1 MAKKK
6 KARPAGNFEDL
17 QDVGFQ
23 QSAGRTT
30 QPSPATPAAPV
41 TAAPAEQ
48 EKPKPGTRTS
58 SGIAGTELL
67 TNQSGQNVLVYGG
80 SNTRVVPGQAAPAPT
95 PVAGTIIGYDYLPGK
110 TAANSARRR
119 ARIADGSG
127 GFTYGEYE
135 ENPGYVIEPGESIG
149 PIPGVG
155 GTTATGEKT
164 LAVDTFVNTLALLI
178 GEKEASKPYIKELFP
193 LVAAYYRTGS
203 SIDEA
208 TNLALR
214 EAKLKNIAPEFTK
227 RFRGIFALEDM
238 RKKGIPVD
246 VPTIAEYVKSQ
257 EQLSETLRSTGLADL
272 ATEDFMNDI
281 FSTGK
286 SVAESTGIIADV
298 FNAIDLAPEQVK
310 QQIRQNLPFADRT
323 TLAKAL
329 LTGEKGIAELEK
341 MRTRSEVQAAAAQ
354 TGLSLSERTAQEL
367 ANAGFTY
374 RTSAP
379 RFGEAKQISQRGT
392 FLTGL
397 TGGPAVT
404 QEQAISAV
412 FDQSANELETLG
424 KIQERERLR
433 FQGQSGAVKLASQ
446 ARGSAGLF

>member
-1 MAKKK
+1 
-6 KARPAGNFEDL
+6 
-17 QDVGFQ
+17 
-23 QSAGRTT
+23 
-30 QPSPATPAAPV
+30 
-41 TAAPAEQ
+41 
-48 EKPKPGTRTS
+48 
-58 SGIAGTELL
+58 
-67 TNQSGQNVLVYGG
+67 
-80 SNTRVVPGQAAPAPT
+80 
-95 PVAGTIIGYDYLPGK
+95 
-110 TAANSARRR
+110 
-119 ARIADGSG
+119 
-127 GFTYGEYE
+127 
-135 ENPGYVIEPGESIG
+135 
-149 PIPGVG
+149 
-155 GTTATGEKT
+155 
-164 LAVDTFVNTLALLI
+164 
-178 GEKEASKPYIKELFP
+178 
-193 LVAAYYRTGS
+193 
-203 SIDEA
+203 
-208 TNLALR
+208 
-214 EAKLKNIAPEFTK
+214 
-227 RFRGIFALEDM
+227 
-238 RKKGIPVD
+238 
-246 VPTIAEYVKSQ
+246 
-257 EQLSETLRSTGLADL
+257 
-272 ATEDFMNDI
+272 MNDI

-374 RTSAP
+374 RTSTP

-392 FLTGL
+392 FLTSL

>member
-6 KARPAGNFEDL
+6 KATTVGNFEDL

-23 QSAGRTT
+23 QAATRAA
-30 QPSPATPAAPV
+30 QPTPV
-41 TAAPAEQ
+41 TPEPVMPAVVET
-48 EKPKPGTRTS
+48 PKPGTRVS

-67 TNQSGQNVLVYGG
+67 TNPVGQNVLVYGG
-80 SNTRVVPGQAAPAPT
+80 TNTRVVPGQAAPAPT
-95 PVAGTIIGYDYLPGK
+95 PASGTVLGYDYLPGR
-110 TAANSARRR
+110 TAANSAKRRS
-119 ARIADGSG
+119 RIADGSG
-127 GFTYGEYE
+127 GFTYGAYE
-135 ENPGYVIEPGESIG
+135 DNPGYTLEPGESVG
-149 PIPGVG
+149 PIPGAT
-155 GTTATGEKT
+155 GTTAAEEKT

-178 GEKEASKPYIKELFP
+178 GQEEASKPYIKELFP

-214 EAKLKNIAPEFTK
+214 EAKLKNVAPEFTK

-238 RKKGIPVD
+238 RRKGTPVD

-257 EQLSETLRSTGLADL
+257 EQLATSLRSTGLGDL
-272 ATEDFMNDI
+272 ATEDFLNDV

-286 SVAESTGIIADV
+286 SVSESAGIIKDV

-329 LTGEKGIAELEK
+329 LTGEKGISELEK
-341 MRTRSEVQAAAAQ
+341 MRARSEVQAAAAQ
-354 TGLSLSERTAQEL
+354 TGLSLSEQTAQEL

-374 RTSAP
+374 KTSIP
-379 RFGEAKQISQRGT
+379 RLGQAKQISQRGT
-392 FLTGL
+392 FLTSL

-404 QEQAISAV
+404 QEQAIGAV
-412 FDQSANELETLG
+412 FNQAANELDSLA
-424 KIQERERLR
+424 KIEEKERLR
-433 FQGQSGAVKLASQ
+433 FQGRSGAAKLASQ
-446 ARGSAGLF
+446 ARRGGGLI